1 MDFNELHSWNL
12 TPREAVALQREL
24 SEQVTLQER
33 LPPVV
38 RTLAGVDV
46 SYEKH
51 GREFFAG
58 VVLLAFPSLEPIAW
72 ASARGKVDFPY
83 IPGLLSFRELP
94 VVLEV
99 FRQLEVAPDLVMVD
113 GQGIA
118 HPRRLGIASHLGL
131 WIGLP
136 TIGCAKSRLCG
147 VHGEVGV
154 QKGAG
159 APLSD
164 GGEVIGRV
172 LRSRTGVKPLYVSP
186 GYAIGVDRAAQW
198 VLDSCRRYRMP
209 EPTRQAH
216 LFTNRLRSAAR
227 E

>member
-1 MDFNELHSWNL
+1 MEFNELHSWNL
-12 TPREAVALQREL
+12 TPREAVALQRDL

-51 GREFFAG
+51 GGEFFAG
-58 VVLLAFPSLEPIAW
+58 VVLLDFPSLDPIAR
-72 ASARGKVDFPY
+72 ASARGQVDFPY

-94 VVLEV
+94 IVLEA
-99 FRQLEVAPDLVMVD
+99 FRQLQAVPDLVMVD

-131 WIGLP
+131 WIDLP

-147 VHGEVGV
+147 VHDEVELE
-154 QKGAG
+154 KGAVV
-159 APLSD
+159 PLYD
-164 GGEVIGRV
+164 RGEVIGRV